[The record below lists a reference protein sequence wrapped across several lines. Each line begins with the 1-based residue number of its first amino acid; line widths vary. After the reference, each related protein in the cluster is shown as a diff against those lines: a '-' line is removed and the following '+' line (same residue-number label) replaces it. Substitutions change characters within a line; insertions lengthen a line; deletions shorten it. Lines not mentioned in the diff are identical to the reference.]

1 MASITLIKSLKMEG
15 LLLKGWESVSNF
27 QYLKQAGSPF
37 VDRNVT
43 RFSDIVKAWDGTDIR
58 GIGII
63 GAPLSKSSISHSGA
77 HLAPGTIR
85 KSFSAFTTYSIEDD
99 LDIEGCDIQDLG
111 DIVMHVTD
119 VVQCQDRIFNTLSE
133 VYAINRNF
141 IPIIL
146 GGDNSIT
153 YPSVKAFAGAKGK
166 IGVIQFDAHH
176 DVRNLEDGGP
186 TNGTPFRS
194 LLETN
199 TIEGENLV
207 QIGIRDFSNSKA
219 YRTYVEKKGVTIYT
233 MKAVRK
239 QPIEL
244 IINEAIEA
252 LKGKVDAIYVSLD
265 MDVIDQAEAP
275 GCPAIGPGGM
285 SAATLIEA
293 ICLLGEQPMVKGLE
307 IVEIDPTVDFRDMT
321 SRLATHVILHF
332 LKGKQK
338 AAKL

>member
-1 MASITLIKSLKMEG
+1 MEG
-15 LLLKGWESVSNF
+15 LLLKGWKSVSNY
-27 QYLKQAGSPF
+27 QYLKPAGSPF

-43 RFSDIVKAWDGTDIR
+43 RFSDIVKAWDGSDIR
-58 GIGII
+58 GFGII

-99 LDIEGCDIQDLG
+99 LDLHDCDIQDLG

-119 VVQCQDRIFNTLSE
+119 VVQCQDRILKTLSE

-153 YPSVKAFAGAKGK
+153 YPSVKAFARAKGK

-194 LLETN
+194 LLETK
-199 TIEGENLV
+199 TIDGKNLV
-207 QIGIRDFSNSKA
+207 QIGIRDFSNSKV
-219 YRTYVEKKGVTIYT
+219 YRTYAENNDVTIYT
-233 MKAVRK
+233 MKAVRE
-239 QPIEL
+239 QPIES
-244 IINEAIEA
+244 IINGAIEL

-293 ICLLGEQPMVKGLE
+293 MKLLGEHPMVKGLE

-321 SRLATHVILHF
+321 SRLAAHVILHF
-332 LKGKQK
+332 VKGKQK
-338 AAKL
+338 ATQL